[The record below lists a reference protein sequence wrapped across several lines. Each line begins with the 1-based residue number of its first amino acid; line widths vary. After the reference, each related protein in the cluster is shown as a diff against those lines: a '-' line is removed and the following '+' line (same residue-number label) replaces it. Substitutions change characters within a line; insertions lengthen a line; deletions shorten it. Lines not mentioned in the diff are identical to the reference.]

1 MNGWHHIEPYPQ
13 CLTESENRVKELLQ
27 RGWKYPMI
35 AMQLKISHETAI
47 DIIYEIRKKEG
58 IMRGNPITA
67 DERSAILAMY
77 ATKTPVKEIASKVNR
92 DISTVYK
99 IIRGKDLT
107 EAQKIAAENEA
118 RVAAELEDVENGI
131 PNTPL
136 VSANTE
142 QKFENAEKNAEKAEF
157 QSLPFCVQIAVD
169 RYIKDLKLEIEEREQ
184 RIVELQNELDDARMK
199 LHDSIEFRRKYR
211 AKVDAVEDLK

>member
-13 CLTESENRVKELLQ
+13 CLTESEKRVKELLQ

-35 AMQLKISHETAI
+35 AMQLQISHETAI

-77 ATKTPVKEIASKVNR
+77 ETKTPVKEIASKVNR

-99 IIRGKDLT
+99 IIRGKDLS
-107 EAQKIAAENEA
+107 K
-118 RVAAELEDVENGI
+118 AAELEDVENGI

-136 VSANTE
+136 VSADAE
-142 QKFENAEKNAEKAEF
+142 QKSEKAEY

-184 RIVELQNELDDARMK
+184 RIVELQQELDDARMK